1 MLPGMN
7 SEVFPLILIIRSWKM
22 DHTITS
28 AMTVASVLRQETDR
42 QAEYELS
49 VSFRH
54 QSHTLRFFVT
64 PEGALGFDNRQ
75 SNARTCAKRQ
85 ISLALAAEMASVA
98 RERVPGALRGRT
110 QRGLAFELRVHN
122 IAYRLGLFRT
132 RSVTT
137 EMGSPFADAPD
148 YDHNAAW
155 FEHPVRSLPGIIK
168 ALLVTR

>member
-1 MLPGMN
+1 MM
-7 SEVFPLILIIRSWKM
+7 VK
-22 DHTITS
+22 TS
-28 AMTVASVLRQETDR
+28 LRTETNEH
-42 QAEYELS
+42 ALYAVSLS
-49 VSFRH
+49 APRR
-54 QSHTLRFFVT
+54 SHTLRFSVT
-64 PEGALGFDNRQ
+64 PQGSLGFDNRQ
-75 SNARTCAKRQ
+75 PDARACAKRQ
-85 ISLALAAEMASVA
+85 ISLALAAEMARVA

>member
-1 MLPGMN
+1 
-7 SEVFPLILIIRSWKM
+7 
-22 DHTITS
+22 
-28 AMTVASVLRQETDR
+28 MTAVATLLQETDTG
-42 QAEYELS
+42 AIFDVALS
-49 VSFRH
+49 GPRRSL
-54 QSHTLRFFVT
+54 SLRFSVT
-64 PEGALGFDNRQ
+64 PEGALGIDNRQ
-75 SNARTCAKRQ
+75 PGARACAKRQ
-85 ISLALAAEMASVA
+85 ISRTLAAEMARVA

-148 YDHNAAW
+148 HDHNAAW

>member
-1 MLPGMN
+1 
-7 SEVFPLILIIRSWKM
+7 M
-22 DHTITS
+22 DHKITS

-49 VSFRH
+49 VSFQH
-54 QSHTLRFFVT
+54 QSHTLRFSGT
-64 PEGALGFDNRQ
+64 PQGSLGFDNRQ

-85 ISLALAAEMASVA
+85 ISRTLAAEMARVA
-98 RERVPGALRGRT
+98 RGRVPGALRGRM

-122 IAYRLGLFRT
+122 VAYRLGLFRT

-137 EMGSPFADAPD
+137 EMGSPDPAAPD

>member
-22 DHTITS
+22 DHKITS

-49 VSFRH
+49 VSFWH
-54 QSHTLRFFVT
+54 QSHTLRFSVT

-75 SNARTCAKRQ
+75 PGARACAGRQ
-85 ISLALAAEMASVA
+85 LSLALASEMARVA
-98 RERVPGALRGRT
+98 RERVPGALSGRT

-122 IAYRLGLFRT
+122 VAYRLGLFRT

-137 EMGSPFADAPD
+137 EMGSPDPAAPD